1 MIQNLAAR
9 FTLMALVAVACGPSS
24 QPDAATGAD
33 SSGALAE
40 AKARAQDLA
49 NSNQS
54 YQPVRFVSDI
64 EQVRPPRPVRK
75 PQPDVVVREGTDSV
89 RAEPVPLPASS
100 PEEGVTAVRN
110 DAPPDD
116 AGSGPRVPS
125 IIPREAPLPAAV
137 GASSGDWRGNDPGP
151 DMGTV
156 IGVVLRGGRSD
167 PGHCP
172 RHHPRPPSQIP
183 NRIPR

>member
-9 FTLMALVAVACGPSS
+9 FTLMTLAAIACGPSS
-24 QPDAATGAD
+24 QPDTRTSFD
-33 SSGALAE
+33 SSGAVAD

-64 EQVRPPRPVRK
+64 EQVRPPRTVQK
-75 PQPDVVVREGTDSV
+75 PQPDVVVRKGTDSIP
-89 RAEPVPLPASS
+89 AEPIPLPATSQ
-100 PEEGVTAVRN
+100 EEGLTAVRN
-110 DAPPDD
+110 EATIDVSSA
-116 AGSGPRVPS
+116 PRVPS

-137 GASSGDWRGNDPGP
+137 GTSSGEWRGNDPGP

-156 IGVVLRGGRSD
+156 IGVVLRGGRGD

-172 RHHPRPPSQIP
+172 RHPRPPTQIP